1 MGPVSGDHHRAT
13 AALPGLCLQECLPQK
28 RQLQPMRVQRPTTN
42 AATLVLVL
50 VLVLVLLVL
59 LVAVLDP
66 VLKLLVAL
74 VVSVPTG
81 R

>member
-42 AATLVLVL
+42 AATLLLVL
-50 VLVLVLLVL
+50 VLVLVL

-81 R
+81 L